1 MMTKEFQME
10 EVAVTAKKAA
20 VTAAKV
26 KATRDFS
33 IKIDTNFTDPNQ
45 IKI

>member
-1 MMTKEFQME
+1 ME

-45 IKI
+45 IMIYKI

>member
-1 MMTKEFQME
+1 MTKEFQME
-10 EVAVTAKKAA
+10 EVAVTAKKA
-20 VTAAKV
+20 K
-26 KATRDFS
+26 RNSDFS